1 MKRRAAL
8 NVFILTGG
16 SESEGG
22 GWGRWGGGV
31 AGGDRNGQM
40 IEEMKKRSI
49 SGMDIPS
56 STQKQNW
63 KSSCSPMQ
71 TSLRLH

>member
-1 MKRRAAL
+1 M
-8 NVFILTGG
+8 
-16 SESEGG
+16 
-22 GWGRWGGGV
+22 GGV

-56 STQKQNW
+56 STKTELE
-63 KSSCSPMQ
+63 K
-71 TSLRLH
+71 

>member
-22 GWGRWGGGV
+22 GWWGGV
-31 AGGDRNGQM
+31 AGEDRNGQM
-40 IEEMKKRSI
+40 IEEMKKRNI

-56 STQKQNW
+56 STKTELE
-63 KSSCSPMQ
+63 K
-71 TSLRLH
+71 